1 MLNVIYK
8 VALLLV
14 VICVLIILIAPNT
27 DLPDSPPLRANHGA
41 SVVLQSIDLFFTFL
55 LLMLMA
61 FLSLEDRE
69 NISTQFDSPSL
80 SSLCIFLC

>member
-1 MLNVIYK
+1 MLNIIYK

-14 VICVLIILIAPNT
+14 VICVLIILIAPNI
-27 DLPDSPPLRANHGA
+27 DLPDSPPLRANHDA
-41 SVVLQSIDLFFTFL
+41 SVVLQSIDLFFTLL